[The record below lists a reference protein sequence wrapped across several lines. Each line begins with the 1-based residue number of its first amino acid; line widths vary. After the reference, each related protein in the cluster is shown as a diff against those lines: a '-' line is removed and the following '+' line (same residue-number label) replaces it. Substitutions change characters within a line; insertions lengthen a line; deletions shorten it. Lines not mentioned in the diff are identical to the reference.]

1 LKLLVYLQV
10 KDIVMDA
17 GDLEALGHG
26 LGLHRIEPI
35 HGG

>member
-1 LKLLVYLQV
+1 LKVWLHLQV

-17 GDLEALGHG
+17 GDLEALGYG
-26 LGLHRIEPI
+26 LELDRIGPI

>member
-1 LKLLVYLQV
+1 LKVLVYLQV

-26 LGLHRIEPI
+26 LELDCIGPI

>member
-1 LKLLVYLQV
+1 LKVWLHLQV

-17 GDLEALGHG
+17 GDLEALGYG
-26 LGLHRIEPI
+26 LVHDCVEPI